1 MRQTVLYL
9 IKLYQRYISPYK
21 GFRCAHAALSKR
33 DSCSVAVSKIIARR
47 GGLKGY
53 QDIKKQFLR
62 CANASQYLED
72 SKRKD
77 KKPRKKDNPYYC
89 CLDMP
94 VGCCVLPWDISS
106 GN

>member
-1 MRQTVLYL
+1 MLYL
-9 IKLYQRYISPYK
+9 IKLYQQYLSPYK
-21 GFRCAHAALSKR
+21 GFRCAHAVLNKR

-47 GGLKGY
+47 GFLRGY

-62 CANASQYLED
+62 CAMASQHLED

-77 KKPRKKDNPYYC
+77 KQPRKKDNPYYC

-94 VGCCVLPWDISS
+94 VVDCCISMGGD
-106 GN
+106 GNG